1 MELKRILVGLENLK
15 VKGNLDTE
23 IKGIAKSSNEVKEGY
38 LFVAIKGFT
47 VDGHNFIE
55 DAIKNGATAVMVE
68 EGCDLKS
75 IKFKEDT
82 IIIMAKSTREGL
94 AIVSSNFY
102 NNPSTKF
109 KLIGVT
115 GTKGKTTTTYMI
127 KEILEKAGQKVGLI
141 GTIATYINGKK
152 IKDSERT
159 TPESLELQQLF
170 AQMVE
175 EGVETVVMEVSSQ
188 SLKLNRVAG
197 CNFDIVI

>member
-1 MELKRILVGLENLK
+1 MELKKILVGLENLK

-102 NNPSTKF
+102 NNPSTK
-109 KLIGVT
+109 L
-115 GTKGKTTTTYMI
+115 
-127 KEILEKAGQKVGLI
+127 
-141 GTIATYINGKK
+141 
-152 IKDSERT
+152 S
-159 TPESLELQQLF
+159 
-170 AQMVE
+170 
-175 EGVETVVMEVSSQ
+175 
-188 SLKLNRVAG
+188 
-197 CNFDIVI
+197 